1 MVKNLALRYLLP
13 IILFLFI
20 SLSGSAQEQAWFY
33 LQAKDSLVEIS
44 FVKNGEFL
52 KYTGSDAKL
61 KTIFGKYKI
70 SKFKKTYRNA
80 KKEDL
85 KSTFFVIADSPV
97 LLTDLL
103 QKAKHLFKSGQAIA
117 SDDKKIFEPNDYGLT
132 STIGENLGLPA
143 NLDYLDFLQV
153 PRAWYYTVGTPGTYI
168 GISDGSVDSTD
179 AEFKNKV
186 KYFGKT
192 NAAGGH
198 GMGVASLAAAQGDN
212 AFGVPGVCYNCSI
225 YNTYYGDFKN
235 FKQLLELSKQ
245 GVKVINCSWYSTAHY
260 ESGQKAIDSLFNNGT
275 LIVAAAGNKDWNQ
288 SKKGAQLYYP
298 ASYEHVI
305 SVSSGMYKY
314 PKVTDNIK
322 KLENGSKY
330 AENIRGYVGRT
341 MGFPQDDVSKP
352 SIYPVSVTALN
363 SEVDILA
370 PSTGVF
376 LYGNYL
382 SEGKLV
388 YDGNEHTS
396 NPTPLVTGTI
406 GLMLSLYPCLPI
418 DEVESIL
425 KMTSLNIDNI
435 EANKPYA
442 GKYGA
447 GMLNTGKAVEMVF
460 DMFSE
465 KEPVKIENQKFS
477 RWDFKLTSLSEVVM
491 KNQKFTD
498 DATLNLTSKKKITL
512 SENTILKP
520 NKNGKIHLK
529 IDPTLKKECELQLR
543 DPSIL
548 ND

>member
-1 MVKNLALRYLLP
+1 M
-13 IILFLFI
+13 
-20 SLSGSAQEQAWFY
+20 
-33 LQAKDSLVEIS
+33 EIP
-44 FVKNGEFL
+44 FVKNVKYL
-52 KYTGSDAKL
+52 KYNDSDAKL
-61 KTIFGKYKI
+61 ESIFRNYNI

-85 KSTFFVIADSPV
+85 KSTFFVIANSHV

-103 QKAKHLFKSGQAIA
+103 QNAAHLFKSGKNILGE
-117 SDDKKIFEPNDYGLT
+117 DKKIFEPNDYGLT
-132 STIGENLGLPA
+132 STIGDNLGLPA
-143 NLDYLDFLQV
+143 NLDYLDFLEV
-153 PRAWYYTVGTPGTYI
+153 PKAWYYTVGTRNTWI

-179 AEFKNKV
+179 TEFKNKV

-192 NAAGGH
+192 NFAGGH
-198 GMGVASLAAAQGDN
+198 GMGVASIAAAQGDN
-212 AFGVPGVCYNCSI
+212 AFSVPGVCYNCSI

-245 GVKVINCSWYSTAHY
+245 GVKVINCSWYSTAQY
-260 ESGQKAIDSLFNNGT
+260 ESGQRAIDSLFNNGT
-275 LIVAAAGNKDWNQ
+275 LIVAASGNRDWNQ
-288 SKKGAQLYYP
+288 SKQGNQLYYP
-298 ASYEHVI
+298 ASYRHVI

-314 PKVTDNIK
+314 EHVTDNVNVDAK
-322 KLENGSKY
+322 GNKY

-341 MGFPQDDVSKP
+341 MGFPQDDLSKP

-382 SEGKLV
+382 NENKIS

-396 NPTPLVTGTI
+396 NPTPLVSGTI

-460 DMFSE
+460 DMFAE
-465 KEPVKIENQKFS
+465 KEAVKIENQQFS
-477 RWDFKLTSLSEVVM
+477 RWDFKLTSLSAVEM
-491 KNQKFTD
+491 ENQKFTESS
-498 DATLNLTSKKKITL
+498 TLELTSKKKITL
-512 SENTILKP
+512 SKNTILKP
-520 NKNGKIHLK
+520 NKKGKIHLK
-529 IDPTLKKECELQLR
+529 IDPEMQKKCELQLR